1 MALIDLSEKFRE
13 IRSSVEGVNFTDVK
27 LTEKFKK
34 EYELYLSENRAN
46 GYSKV
51 EFAEF
56 STKITTS
63 TGKAIFIT
71 NFWFYIAA
79 ELSNY
84 LDSLSQQKNIFKD
97 IYKDADLQQAAVA
110 LRDGVSEQEK
120 SKIENYFSSKGYTND
135 DLECFLSF
143 VSDYKSWGG
152 VKTIDRNDYYVSP
165 LLQAGNLLAET
176 QSAVAEIAKQ
186 MSEYPALKDSFTPIF
201 VNKPRSLHIA
211 THGKEILKSETI
223 RSFVKEV
230 FQYLYRENLSDPLS
244 SCLVEVET
252 DLGKKYLELVWGG
265 QKIYRLFLVSDT
277 RLEDSE
283 LTSGSNIRYFNEP
296 FDNGSQLW
304 YLTNQ
309 WADNNGDSKN
319 SRDLGAFSSIFN
331 AIYQNL
337 KIVKKDGVYV
347 LTSTTNNVGLGEY
360 LSKPF
365 LLLAGISGTGK
376 TRFVREQAKTS
387 KQFAET
393 YCLTSVR
400 PDWHEPSDLL
410 GYISRLAKD
419 GKAEYITTDVL
430 QFIAKAWRAIAD
442 SGLAVEVQESEDLG
456 KRLVVSGERAVLEQ
470 VLPYWLC
477 LDEMNLAPVEQYFAD
492 YLSVL
497 ETREWCWTGDSF
509 TYSCD
514 ALLKPA
520 TIKDVADIEKLR
532 KALGFDNS
540 ENKNYDEL
548 WQLVCEYGLGIPF
561 NLLVAGTVNMDETTH
576 GFSRKVIDRALSFD
590 FGAFF
595 PNKFDEFSDFGTPT
609 SCNKRLSYPIWSH
622 ANKADLA
629 DTFDADGT
637 KTVAFLSAVNAV
649 LKSTPFELA
658 FRALNELLLAVASS
672 QPQDDLALKAVW
684 DDCMM
689 CKVLPRIE
697 GDTDKLTTSDGK
709 ALLVELNTVLAAQLA
724 PIWLASDTDEANQR
738 PDLYREKIV
747 ADDATE
753 KEKILPIPCRS
764 KAKLKWMSERLA
776 SATFTSFWP

>member
-13 IRSSVEGVNFTDVK
+13 IRSSVDGVNFTDVK

-51 EFAEF
+51 EFADF

-84 LDSLSQQKNIFKD
+84 LDGLSQQKNIFKD
-97 IYKDADLQQAAVA
+97 IYKDTDLQQAAVA

-152 VKTIDRNDYYVSP
+152 GKTIDRNDYYVSP

-186 MSEYPALKDSFTPIF
+186 LSENPALKNSFKPIF
-201 VNKPRSLHIA
+201 IPKVQKSTETLLSNKSW
-211 THGKEILKSETI
+211 GC
-223 RSFVKEV
+223 
-230 FQYLYRENLSDPLS
+230 S
-244 SCLVEVET
+244 S
-252 DLGKKYLELVWGG
+252 
-265 QKIYRLFLVSDT
+265 
-277 RLEDSE
+277 
-283 LTSGSNIRYFNEP
+283 
-296 FDNGSQLW
+296 
-304 YLTNQ
+304 
-309 WADNNGDSKN
+309 
-319 SRDLGAFSSIFN
+319 
-331 AIYQNL
+331 
-337 KIVKKDGVYV
+337 
-347 LTSTTNNVGLGEY
+347 

-376 TRFVREQAKTS
+376 TRFVR
-387 KQFAET
+387 KQSEATKKFAET
-393 YCLTSVR
+393 FGLTVSRDDIYCLTSVR

-410 GYISRLAKD
+410 GYISRLNGAAK
-419 GKAEYITTDVL
+419 YITTDVL

-442 SGLAVEVQESEDLG
+442 SGLTIEAQESEDQG
-456 KRLVVSGERAVLEQ
+456 ERLVVAGERDELDK

-497 ETREWCWTGDSF
+497 ETREWSWTDDSF
-509 TYSCD
+509 TYSSD

-520 TIKDVADIEKLR
+520 TIKEVADIAKLR
-532 KALGFDNS
+532 KALGFDGAQ
-540 ENKNYDEL
+540 YDEL
-548 WQLVCEYGLGIPF
+548 WVHICQYGLGIPF

-595 PNKFDEFSDFGTPT
+595 PNDYNDFFTPT
-609 SCNKRLSYPIWSH
+609 SCTKRLSYPIWSN
-622 ANKADLA
+622 ASKVDLA
-629 DTFDADGT
+629 DTFDVDGT

-649 LKSTPFELA
+649 LKNTPFELA

-672 QPQDDLALKAVW
+672 HPQDDLTLKAVW
-684 DDCMM
+684 DDFMM

-697 GDTDKLTTSDGK
+697 GDTDKLTTSNRKD
-709 ALLVELNTVLAAQLA
+709 LLEELSAVLSDQLA
-724 PIWLASDTDEANQR
+724 PIWQAEQGDKNQR

-747 ADDATE
+747 ADGATDEE
-753 KEKILPIPCRS
+753 KVLLIPCRS